1 MFLCRF
7 HRIQQ
12 LPQILDN
19 LQKLSKKKPEE
30 KEQGTE
36 KKEQHAHVTWTSE
49 ATNDWKPTSSQM
61 NRAITACD
69 GLGDGITW

>member
-1 MFLCRF
+1 MFLCWF

-19 LQKLSKKKPEE
+19 LQKLSKKKPED

-36 KKEQHAHVTWTSE
+36 KKEQHAHVT
-49 ATNDWKPTSSQM
+49 
-61 NRAITACD
+61 
-69 GLGDGITW
+69 